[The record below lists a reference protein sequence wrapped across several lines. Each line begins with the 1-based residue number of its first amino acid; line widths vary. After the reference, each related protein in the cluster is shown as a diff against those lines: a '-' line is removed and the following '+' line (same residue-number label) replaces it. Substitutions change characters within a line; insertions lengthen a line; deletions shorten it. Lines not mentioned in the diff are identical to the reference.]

1 VKAKLAATLRYKTM
15 YRAWERF
22 GLSLEDEDIDAMVCD
37 IQEHR
42 SIFVQKI
49 SNRIALHLV
58 EVQGQLLPI
67 VYDRYR
73 GCPKT
78 VLYDF
83 VADRWLQRE
92 NVKEELL
99 RRNGGV

>member
-1 VKAKLAATLRYKTM
+1 MKAKLSKTLRYKTM

-22 GLSLEDEDIDAMVCD
+22 GLSLEDEDIDTMICD

-42 SIFVQKI
+42 SIFVEKI

-58 EVQGQLLPI
+58 EVQGQLIPV

-73 GCPKT
+73 GCTKT
-78 VLYDF
+78 VLPDF
-83 VADRWLQRE
+83 VADAWLRKD
-92 NVKEELL
+92 NVRKELL

>member
-1 VKAKLAATLRYKTM
+1 MKAKLAATLRYKTM

-49 SNRIALHLV
+49 SNRIVLHLV
-58 EVQGQLLPI
+58 EVQGAILPI
-67 VYDRYR
+67 VYDKFR

-78 VLYDF
+78 VLPDF
-83 VADRWLQRE
+83 VADAWLKRR
-92 NVKEELL
+92 NVRKELL